1 MRPNELGIVP
11 CSSSGAHFP
20 HPSVND
26 NLQMGAYLQ
35 SKCKSKT
42 EFHHNLEFI
51 FKFFPTLKEQKK
63 QKGGTLSGR
72 RWQTV
77 ADARNCPS
85 LNEQA

>member
-1 MRPNELGIVP
+1 MRPNELGIGP
-11 CSSSGAHFP
+11 CSPSGAHFP

-26 NLQMGAYLQ
+26 NLQRGAYLQ

-42 EFHHNLEFI
+42 KFHQNLEFI
-51 FKFFPTLKEQKK
+51 FEFLSTLKEQKK
-63 QKGGTLSGR
+63 AKGRDTQ
-72 RWQTV
+72 WQTV